1 MKKTFAIFLIFNL
14 FCFSV
19 FSQTITSDAGMTVPD
34 DRIRT
39 DKETFASDEFRRGVQ
54 AYYKGA
60 FNEAIVQFEKAL
72 SYMPNDNLILE
83 WLGKAYYKTG
93 VEGSA
98 LQYWQTANDNGYG
111 GLLLQNKIEIVRE
124 RRVTGDSK
132 DKLMRLSEAGSF
144 PGEFNGQ
151 LIFSGPVSVLP
162 NPNGTMYIATY
173 NSNQIILMN
182 QNGKVID
189 RITGPMNGFDRP
201 SDIIRLK
208 DGNILVSETF
218 GDRLALLD
226 KNAKFIKYI
235 GKKGRQLGEVV
246 GPLYLAQDDLE
257 RIYVTDSGNRRVD
270 VFDKE
275 GNALFFFGGK
285 QNGFSGLKMPTGITV
300 FEDKVFV
307 VDSDLGTIYEFDTAG
322 NFVGELIEK
331 NTFEKPEALK
341 IWNDKL
347 IICDKNKV
355 LAVDPYSGA
364 LFEYVR
370 TGNAPS
376 RVTTAVADVN
386 QNVIVS
392 DFTANEIYIMSK
404 TQELV
409 GGFFVQIEQIDSS
422 KFPNVTL
429 EIKVEN
435 RHRQP
440 VVGLQEENFYLTEN
454 KRPVNKLKFLGS
466 ASNNTVAD
474 ITLIIDRSSTSN
486 LYKNE
491 IETAVKEVA
500 ASMNN
505 QGTLR
510 VISAGA
516 VPVTEY
522 IVRPIGVENFTID
535 TLKNPTS
542 KNVALDLAI
551 RLATND
557 LINAEKKRSIILIS
571 AGDTKNYT
579 FEKYNLAE
587 LTSYVNNNS
596 VGFSFIQ
603 VMQNAVTDEVDYI
616 INNTCGDLYYVFRPE
631 GLKNIVSDILDIPQ
645 GVYQLSYTSLLQ
657 TNFGQAYLPVE
668 TEVYLLNRSGR
679 DESGY
684 FAPLQ

>member
-1 MKKTFAIFLIFNL
+1 MKKVFAFFLIFNL
-14 FCFSV
+14 ICFSL
-19 FSQTITSDAGMTVPD
+19 FSQTITSDAGMTVPED
-34 DRIRT
+34 GIRT
-39 DKETFASDEFRRGVQ
+39 DKQTFASDDFRRGVQ

-98 LQYWQTANDNGYG
+98 LQYWKTANDNGYG
-111 GLLLQNKIEIVRE
+111 GLLLQNKIEIIRE

-162 NPNGTMYIATY
+162 NSNGTMYIATY
-173 NSNQIILMN
+173 NSNQILLMN

-189 RITGPMNGFDRP
+189 RITGPINGFDRP
-201 SDIIRLK
+201 SDLIRLK

-226 KNAKFIKYI
+226 KNGKFIKYI

-300 FEDKVFV
+300 FEEKVFV
-307 VDSDLGTIYEFDTAG
+307 VDSDVGTIYEFDTAG
-322 NFVGELIEK
+322 NFVGELIEQ

-386 QNVIVS
+386 QNVVVS

-510 VISAGA
+510 VVSAGA

-522 IVRPIGVENFTID
+522 VGRPIGVENFTID
-535 TLKNPTS
+535 TLKNPSS
-542 KNVALDLAI
+542 KNVSLDLAV

-603 VMQNAVTDEVDYI
+603 VMQNAVSDEVDYL

>member
-1 MKKTFAIFLIFNL
+1 
-14 FCFSV
+14 
-19 FSQTITSDAGMTVPD
+19 
-34 DRIRT
+34 
-39 DKETFASDEFRRGVQ
+39 
-54 AYYKGA
+54 
-60 FNEAIVQFEKAL
+60 
-72 SYMPNDNLILE
+72 
-83 WLGKAYYKTG
+83 
-93 VEGSA
+93 
-98 LQYWQTANDNGYG
+98 
-111 GLLLQNKIEIVRE
+111 
-124 RRVTGDSK
+124 
-132 DKLMRLSEAGSF
+132 
-144 PGEFNGQ
+144 
-151 LIFSGPVSVLP
+151 
-162 NPNGTMYIATY
+162 
-173 NSNQIILMN
+173 
-182 QNGKVID
+182 
-189 RITGPMNGFDRP
+189 
-201 SDIIRLK
+201 
-208 DGNILVSETF
+208 
-218 GDRLALLD
+218 
-226 KNAKFIKYI
+226 
-235 GKKGRQLGEVV
+235 
-246 GPLYLAQDDLE
+246 
-257 RIYVTDSGNRRVD
+257 
-270 VFDKE
+270 
-275 GNALFFFGGK
+275 
-285 QNGFSGLKMPTGITV
+285 
-300 FEDKVFV
+300 
-307 VDSDLGTIYEFDTAG
+307 
-322 NFVGELIEK
+322 
-331 NTFEKPEALK
+331 
-341 IWNDKL
+341 
-347 IICDKNKV
+347 
-355 LAVDPYSGA
+355 
-364 LFEYVR
+364 
-370 TGNAPS
+370 
-376 RVTTAVADVN
+376 
-386 QNVIVS
+386 
-392 DFTANEIYIMSK
+392 MS
-404 TQELV
+404 
-409 GGFFVQIEQIDSS
+409 
-422 KFPNVTL
+422 
-429 EIKVEN
+429 
-435 RHRQP
+435 
-440 VVGLQEENFYLTEN
+440 
-454 KRPVNKLKFLGS
+454 VNKLKFLGS

-522 IVRPIGVENFTID
+522 IGRPIGVENFTID

-579 FEKYNLAE
+579 FDKYNLAE